1 MKKNYKFFV
10 RYLFY
15 DYKVKLLHIML
26 PKMSAYVKSYDGQN
40 KWMYLLIDDD
50 YLLGKYNII
59 CDNVSADIKKESES
73 KPVYN

>member
-50 YLLGKYNII
+50 
-59 CDNVSADIKKESES
+59 
-73 KPVYN
+73 